1 MTLRI
6 VYAESKHQEMWDRYV
21 RATRGGSHY
30 QLYPWR
36 CVFAQAYGF
45 PTYYLMALRSGEVD
59 GVLPLF
65 EVRSLWGKYLSSMPG
80 GPCSTNEESLE
91 ALMDEAFTLAHQ
103 LHLPCLQFREVREE
117 YARADL
123 QTRRTEWKFV
133 LPLPSTPDRLWESIH
148 GSARRAVRKARKEG
162 VRVVTENTHM
172 RDFYPMYARNMRNLG
187 TPAIPKRFF
196 LELAKAFPERILT
209 CIAQDR
215 GGCALGGLIL
225 GVTSG
230 AKMELLFAASE
241 TQSRHL
247 RPNDLLYWDALRMC
261 IEEEFDVFDMGRSE
275 LGSGSARFKEKW
287 GAKPESLYYQ
297 FYSDRRSSIVADP
310 RNDWRYRTMRR
321 VWRYLPVPVAVRM
334 SVPVRRFIP
343 LG

>member
-1 MTLRI
+1 M
-6 VYAESKHQEMWDRYV
+6 
-21 RATRGGSHY
+21 
-30 QLYPWR
+30 
-36 CVFAQAYGF
+36 
-45 PTYYLMALRSGEVD
+45 
-59 GVLPLF
+59 
-65 EVRSLWGKYLSSMPG
+65 
-80 GPCSTNEESLE
+80 
-91 ALMDEAFTLAHQ
+91 
-103 LHLPCLQFREVREE
+103 
-117 YARADL
+117 
-123 QTRRTEWKFV
+123 
-133 LPLPSTPDRLWESIH
+133 
-148 GSARRAVRKARKEG
+148 
-162 VRVVTENTHM
+162 
-172 RDFYPMYARNMRNLG
+172 
-187 TPAIPKRFF
+187 
-196 LELAKAFPERILT
+196 
-209 CIAQDR
+209 
-215 GGCALGGLIL
+215 GGLIL